1 MPGDGHE
8 VIAAR
13 PVASI
18 GVENAGCVLP
28 FREGSSFCAC
38 GPEEGL
44 YSLGS
49 RARWDLELRDD
60 RGFFRGSHFAQ
71 RTKFWDQFDRAIRP
85 IFPRKACAGAWV
97 MVSASFRHQRC
108 LADSLPAK

>member
-28 FREGSSFCAC
+28 FREGRSFCAC

-71 RTKFWDQFDRAIRP
+71 RTKLEINSIEQSGRY
-85 IFPRKACAGAWV
+85 FPER
-97 MVSASFRHQRC
+97 
-108 LADSLPAK
+108 LAPGHG